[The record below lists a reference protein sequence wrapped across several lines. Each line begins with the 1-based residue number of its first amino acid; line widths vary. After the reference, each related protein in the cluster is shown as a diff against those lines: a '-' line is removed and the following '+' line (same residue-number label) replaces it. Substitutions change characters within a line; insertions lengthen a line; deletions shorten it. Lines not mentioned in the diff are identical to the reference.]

1 MRSRLGLIYAKAE
14 TTYGTDPVPTGAAN
28 AVPVFNV
35 KLSPKHGSNKRDDLY
50 VSKSNLK
57 NLRGES
63 QYDLSFDVELK
74 GSGSVGV
81 APKGLGDLL
90 KACDL
95 SETIS
100 AGVSVT
106 YAPQSGALKSCT
118 IYLYIDGSRW
128 VLTGCIGDWEIAG
141 QAGKVAMVKFKMSGL
156 YATPTDQALPSAPT
170 FDTTVPVT
178 MKNLTA
184 TFDSYAAIIRE
195 FSLKMGNK
203 LTTRPDLTATN
214 GIRGFDI
221 QSRDP
226 SGEVTVE
233 ATLIGTHNFY
243 TKFEADTV
251 QVLSIAIGSTA
262 GNICTI
268 LANQCHLENMPVDD
282 SSGIL
287 VHKLPFQMARNS
299 ADDELSIVFT

>member
-1 MRSRLGLIYAKAE
+1 MRSRLGLIYAKVE
-14 TTYGTDPVPTGAAN
+14 STYGTDSVPTGSAN

-35 KLSPKHGSNKRDDLY
+35 KLSPKHGTNKRDDLY
-50 VSKSNLK
+50 ISKSNLK

-63 QYDLSFDVELK
+63 QYDLSFDCELK
-74 GSGSVGV
+74 GSGAAGT

-106 YAPQSGALKSCT
+106 YAPNSGALKSCT
-118 IYLYIDGSRW
+118 IYLHIDGVRW
-128 VLTGCIGDWEIAG
+128 VLTGCVGDVDITG
-141 QAGKVAMVKFKMSGL
+141 VSGKVPMAKFKISCL

-170 FDTTVPVT
+170 FDATVPVV
-178 MKNLTA
+178 MKNLAA
-184 TFDSYAAIIRE
+184 TFDSYAAVIRE
-195 FSLKMGNK
+195 FTLKMNNK
-203 LTTRPDLTATN
+203 LATRADLTATN

-221 QSRDP
+221 ISRDP

-233 ATLIGTHNFY
+233 ATLLATKNWY

-251 QVLSIAIGSTA
+251 QVLSIVIGTVA

-268 LANQCHLENMPVDD
+268 TANQCHLENVPVDD

-287 VHKLPFQMARNS
+287 AHKLPFQMARSS
-299 ADDELSIVFT
+299 ADDELSLVLT